1 MEVMDCA
8 PTLTVHSHLHIN
20 NYALSA
26 LKRTISPTP
35 MPTPTPTTPTT
46 LKPVPKS

>member
-1 MEVMDCA
+1 MEVMDCT

-20 NYALSA
+20 NHALPA
-26 LKRTISPTP
+26 LKRTISTTP
-35 MPTPTPTTPTT
+35 MPTPTTPTT